1 MLLLPALTPDR
12 GVWLEN
18 CVCVQMLH
26 CGCVI
31 ANGQMLRHHQSAAC
45 AGHAHLTGDDY
56 VLRAAKVYLRSLGS
70 ELLLD
75 ASTCDEVLRSVTL
88 YVLSYTGHRKLPHY
102 LNQDGY
108 YLSSSVMS
116 RARCVCRS
124 CSTCFRSCRR
134 RRVQLRPKS
143 LICMLSRH
151 PTSTRL
157 SSSNRLA

>member
-1 MLLLPALTPDR
+1 M
-12 GVWLEN
+12 
-18 CVCVQMLH
+18 QMLH

-70 ELLLD
+70 GLLLD

-108 YLSSSVMS
+108 YLVFRDVARALRMPIVLDMLPVMPPPS
-116 RARCVCRS
+116 CAIKLKELNMYAKSPSNKYAPVFIKSPCV
-124 CSTCFRSCRR
+124 TPHA
-134 RRVQLRPKS
+134 L
-143 LICMLSRH
+143 
-151 PTSTRL
+151 
-157 SSSNRLA
+157 